1 MLEECDVQIQD
12 WLFRYLLQSS
22 ASHLLLIL
30 MRTTATRTMTETG
43 SRLFIFVKV
52 YYFLLFFKDRQWT
65 TGEIEGQQ
73 NGVVE
78 AQIHR
83 DRNI

>member
-1 MLEECDVQIQD
+1 
-12 WLFRYLLQSS
+12 
-22 ASHLLLIL
+22 
-30 MRTTATRTMTETG
+30 MRTTVTTTMTETG

-52 YYFLLFFKDRQWT
+52 YYILWFFKDRQWT

-73 NGVVE
+73 NGVIV

-83 DRNI
+83 NRKI